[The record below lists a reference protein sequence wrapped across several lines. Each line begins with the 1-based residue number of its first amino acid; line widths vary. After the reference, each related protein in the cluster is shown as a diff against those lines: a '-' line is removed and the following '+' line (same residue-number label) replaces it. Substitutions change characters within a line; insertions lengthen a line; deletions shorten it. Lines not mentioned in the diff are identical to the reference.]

1 MERNAELAAP
11 RATAR
16 AWWGLA
22 LLVAPMLTLSSDL
35 TALFFTVPTL
45 VEDLGA
51 SATES
56 LWIVH
61 AYGFLIAGFLI
72 TMGRVAD
79 RVGARR
85 LLLCGASAFAVLSV
99 FAAFAWTP
107 GVLVLVRALLGV
119 AGATLMPSLFSLL
132 REMFRDDDQRRFA
145 IAIMFSSFTIGGAIG
160 PLLGGALVEAFWWGA
175 IFLINVPPMAVLV
188 VLGMLVLPER
198 RESRASRIDAS
209 SVALSITG
217 MLAVVYGLQEI
228 AAGAEGETASL
239 PPGVSVLLVVAGMAM
254 LALFVRRQRRLA
266 DPLFDLVLLK
276 NRRVA
281 ASLLTLLLTG
291 IGSVGV
297 FFLFTQHLQ
306 WVGGFTPLVAGVL
319 TLPYIAADILGALVA
334 PALARRWRSS
344 SIIVSGLLIV
354 ALGSV
359 LTALAVVDGRIPL
372 LVLAVSVIGLGHGAA
387 MALVSDAIISSAP
400 EHRVGSAA
408 AAQEVG
414 GELGSALGI
423 AVGGTTG
430 VLVFRASLDRMLP
443 VETPADIA
451 GALRASVH
459 EAFDAV
465 HGNAGDS
472 APLVE
477 TVRAA
482 TGNGLVAYALLAA
495 VLVAASAGITASAF
509 AARRVPAPVA
519 DSR

>member
-1 MERNAELAAP
+1 
-11 RATAR
+11 
-16 AWWGLA
+16 
-22 LLVAPMLTLSSDL
+22 MLTLSSDL

-72 TMGRVAD
+72 TMGRVSD

-85 LLLCGASAFAVLSV
+85 LLLWGASVFAVLSV

-107 GVLVLVRALLGV
+107 GVLVLARALLGV

-175 IFLINVPPMAVLV
+175 IFLINVPPMALLV
-188 VLGMLVLPER
+188 VLGALVLPER
-198 RESRASRIDAS
+198 HESRVSRIDPS
-209 SVALSITG
+209 SVALSVTG

-228 AAGAEGETASL
+228 AAGAEGESASL
-239 PPGVSVLLVVAGMAM
+239 PPGFSVFLVVAGLAM
-254 LALFVRRQRRLA
+254 LVLFVRRQRRLA

-291 IGSVGV
+291 IGSVGL

-306 WVGGFTPLVAGVL
+306 WVGGFTPLVAGIL
-319 TLPYIAADILGALVA
+319 TLPYIAADILGALAA
-334 PALARRWRSS
+334 PALARRWRTS
-344 SIIVSGLLIV
+344 SITVGGLLIV
-354 ALGSV
+354 ALGAV
-359 LTALAVVDGRIPL
+359 LTALAVADGRIPL
-372 LVLAVSVIGLGHGAA
+372 LILAVAVIGVGHGAA
-387 MALVSDAIISSAP
+387 MALLSDAIISSAP
-400 EHRVGSAA
+400 EDRVGSAA

-414 GELGSALGI
+414 GELGAALGI
-423 AVGGTTG
+423 AIGGMTG
-430 VLVFRASLDRMLP
+430 ILVFRASLDRMLSP
-443 VETPADIA
+443 DTPAELA
-451 GALRASVH
+451 GALRSSIH
-459 EAFDAV
+459 EAFAAA

-477 TVRAA
+477 TIRDA
-482 TGNGLVAYALLAA
+482 TGNGLLAYALLAA
-495 VLVAASAGITASAF
+495 GLVAAAAGITAAAF
-509 AARRVPAPVA
+509 SRRRAPSPAA